1 MHFAQPLAAPQSGGG
16 SSWTMILLFVL
27 MIVAMYFLLIR
38 PQQKRKREQ
47 QQMQS
52 SAGIGAE
59 VMTLGGLYGTI
70 VDNDDETITL
80 EVSPGVT
87 NRYAKGAIA
96 RVITPA
102 DQVAEDDDEDELVD
116 EYDEVEEIDEQ
127 PEHETAPVAVDQPV
141 ADESSDE
148 TSPAK
153 GVKVKEQ
160 VAASNQALPRDPTA
174 N

>member
-1 MHFAQPLAAPQSGGG
+1 MHFAQPLAASSSGGG

-52 SAGIGAE
+52 NAGIGAE
-59 VMTLGGLYGTI
+59 IMTLGGLYGTI
-70 VDNDDETITL
+70 VDTDDESITI
-80 EVSPGVT
+80 EVAPGVT

-96 RVITPA
+96 RVVTPA
-102 DQVAEDDDEDELVD
+102 DQVADEVDEDDEVDEEYVEESDAAVEPELADAVEESDEDE
-116 EYDEVEEIDEQ
+116 
-127 PEHETAPVAVDQPV
+127 
-141 ADESSDE
+141 
-148 TSPAK
+148 SPAK
-153 GVKVKEQ
+153 KTKKEE
-160 VAASNQALPRDPTA
+160 VVASNQALPRDPTA

>member
-1 MHFAQPLAAPQSGGG
+1 
-16 SSWTMILLFVL
+16 MILLFVL

-52 SAGIGAE
+52 NAGVGAE
-59 VMTLGGLYGTI
+59 IMTLGGLYGTI
-70 VDNDDETITL
+70 VDTDDETITI

-96 RVITPA
+96 RVVTPA
-102 DQVAEDDDEDELVD
+102 DQAAAEDEADEDEVD
-116 EYDEVEEIDEQ
+116 EEYVEDVDEVDET
-127 PEHETAPVAVDQPV
+127 EVAE
-141 ADESSDE
+141 ADEEPAAEDE
-148 TSPAK
+148 STSK
-153 GVKVKEQ
+153 TKKKE
-160 VAASNQALPRDPTA
+160 VAAGNPALPRDPTA

>member
-1 MHFAQPLAAPQSGGG
+1 
-16 SSWTMILLFVL
+16 MILLFVL

-52 SAGIGAE
+52 NAGIGAE
-59 VMTLGGLYGTI
+59 IMTLGGLYGTI
-70 VDNDDETITL
+70 VDTDDESITI
-80 EVSPGVT
+80 EVAPGVT

-96 RVITPA
+96 RVVTPA
-102 DQVAEDDDEDELVD
+102 DQVADEVDEDD
-116 EYDEVEEIDEQ
+116 EIDEEYVEESDAAVE
-127 PEHETAPVAVDQPV
+127 PEL
-141 ADESSDE
+141 ADVVEESDE
-148 TSPAK
+148 DDSPATK
-153 GVKVKEQ
+153 TKKKEE

>member
-1 MHFAQPLAAPQSGGG
+1 MLFAQPLAAAKSGGG

-52 SAGIGAE
+52 NAGIGAE
-59 VMTLGGLYGTI
+59 IMTLGGLYGTI
-70 VDNDDETITL
+70 VDSDDDSVTI

-102 DQVAEDDDEDELVD
+102 AEVEEEDEDETD
-116 EYDEVEEIDEQ
+116 EEYVETDEVEE
-127 PEHETAPVAVDQPV
+127 PAVDEV
-141 ADESSDE
+141 SDE
-148 TSPAK
+148 VPAEADGK
-153 GVKVKEQ
+153 KKAKQE

-174 N
+174 S

>member
-1 MHFAQPLAAPQSGGG
+1 MGRSPVLFAQPLAAAKSGGG

-52 SAGIGAE
+52 SASIGAE
-59 VMTLGGLYGTI
+59 IMTLGGLYGTI
-70 VDNDDETITL
+70 VDSDDESITL

-96 RVITPA
+96 RVVTPA
-102 DQVAEDDDEDELVD
+102 DEAVEEDDEDDVVED
-116 EYDEVEEIDEQ
+116 EYDEQVEVEDE
-127 PEHETAPVAVDQPV
+127 PETVTETVD
-141 ADESSDE
+141 ADET
-148 TSPAK
+148 TSGKPA
-153 GVKVKEQ
+153 KEQ
-160 VAASNQALPRDPTA
+160 VGAAKQTLPRDPTA

>member
-1 MHFAQPLAAPQSGGG
+1 MHFAQPLAASSSGGG

-52 SAGIGAE
+52 NAGIGAE
-59 VMTLGGLYGTI
+59 IMTLGGLYGTI
-70 VDNDDETITL
+70 VDTDDESITI
-80 EVSPGVT
+80 EVAPGVT

-96 RVITPA
+96 RVVTPA
-102 DQVAEDDDEDELVD
+102 DQVADEVDEDDEIDEEYVEESDAAVEPELADAVEESDEDE
-116 EYDEVEEIDEQ
+116 
-127 PEHETAPVAVDQPV
+127 
-141 ADESSDE
+141 
-148 TSPAK
+148 SPAK
-153 GVKVKEQ
+153 KTKKEE
-160 VAASNQALPRDPTA
+160 VVASNQALPRDPTA